1 MAASRVG
8 AAAGKLEDLWRR
20 ASRRSAAADRRAMV
34 RAGAHGRT
42 GGCGM
47 WGKEKDGDDM
57 WGPHVSE

>member
-8 AAAGKLEDLWRR
+8 AAAGELEECGGG
-20 ASRRSAAADRRAMV
+20 
-34 RAGAHGRT
+34 RAGGARRRT